1 MQIPEF
7 LNEYINAL
15 DKAKS
20 EGKLYDIEQC
30 ELLAAI
36 NQALMAH
43 YIDERTAKE
52 LRVKY
57 IGDYYA

>member
-7 LNEYINAL
+7 MHEYIDAL
-15 DKAKS
+15 EKAKS
-20 EGKLYDIEQC
+20 SGKLYDIEQC

-43 YIDERTAKE
+43 EIDEKTAKE
-52 LRVKY
+52 LRVKF
-57 IGDYYA
+57 ISDYYA

>member
-7 LNEYINAL
+7 MHEYIDAL
-15 DKAKS
+15 EKAKS
-20 EGKLYDIEQC
+20 AGKLYDIEQC

-36 NQALMAH
+36 NQALMARE
-43 YIDERTAKE
+43 IDEKTAKE